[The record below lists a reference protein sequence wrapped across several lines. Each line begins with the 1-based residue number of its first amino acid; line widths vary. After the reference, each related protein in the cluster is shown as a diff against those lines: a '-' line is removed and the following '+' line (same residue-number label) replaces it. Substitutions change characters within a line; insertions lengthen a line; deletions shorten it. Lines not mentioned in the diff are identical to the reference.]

1 MQKLSGIFTYQ
12 PTADENAS
20 AEFWSRWIFW
30 DCRYWIRICCSGI
43 DYLQNCTVR
52 PFQAS
57 DAADLRTKIDYEP
70 RETLTNLLRDAA
82 PGKVRY
88 TLPIITDDQGVRAFP
103 TLDFVVPEHRKDN
116 LGNINSKPRLLSW
129 NVKYKRIDETVIE
142 RLIVHES
149 AGDSIEQPLTSP
161 WKKES

>member
-1 MQKLSGIFTYQ
+1 MQKLSRIFTYQ
-12 PTADENAS
+12 PTADDNAS

-43 DYLQNCTVR
+43 DYLQNCTIR

-57 DAADLRTKIDYEP
+57 DAADLRTKIDYEQ

-82 PGKVRY
+82 PGKVKY

-103 TLDFVVPEHRKDN
+103 TLDFVVPEHRKNN

-129 NVKYKRIDETVIE
+129 NVKYKHIDDTVIE

-149 AGDSIEQPLTSP
+149 ARDSIEQPLTSR